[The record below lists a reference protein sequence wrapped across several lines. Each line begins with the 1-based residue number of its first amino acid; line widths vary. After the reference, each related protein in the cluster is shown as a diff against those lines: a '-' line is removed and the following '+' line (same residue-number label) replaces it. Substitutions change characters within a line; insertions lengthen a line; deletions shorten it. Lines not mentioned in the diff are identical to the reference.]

1 VAHDFNN
8 LLTVI
13 IGYSRLLI
21 DTLPAGD
28 PLRDAIEEINRA
40 GERAAGLTQQ
50 LLAFTRKQVLQPR
63 VLDVNRVVGEMRP
76 MLARLMGEDV
86 ELCVELHPEA
96 ATVYADPHQL
106 EQVIMNLA
114 VNSRDAMPGGG
125 RLAIGTAVVEWAAS
139 VAQSHAGARA
149 GRYVALAVADTGV
162 GMDEET
168 LRRIFEPFFTTKEV
182 GKGTGLGL
190 SMIQGVVEQ
199 SGGWI
204 DVASEPGRGTA
215 FTICLPWVADAPAGA
230 EQPEAVP
237 GPPVGGQ
244 KTILVVEDQ
253 REVREFVAVALT
265 AYGYQVIQAESAAE
279 ALPLWELEGESI
291 DLVLTDVVM
300 PRSSGGELA
309 NLLWKRRPGT
319 KVLFMSGYKDD
330 VMAQGGNREQSVEF
344 IQKPF
349 SPGQLA
355 LKVGEMLVAPDRP
368 ARILVSGGEAGLRSN
383 LRKVLE
389 NAGYQVREAADGDQT
404 LKEALAGRVDLVIAD
419 LAMPGREGIETMR
432 ALREEASGVGIIAMS
447 GAHGDFLEMARTL
460 GAHAVLSKPPDA
472 GHLLAKVAE
481 VLKSRR

>member
-1 VAHDFNN
+1 
-8 LLTVI
+8 
-13 IGYSRLLI
+13 
-21 DTLPAGD
+21 
-28 PLRDAIEEINRA
+28 
-40 GERAAGLTQQ
+40 
-50 LLAFTRKQVLQPR
+50 
-63 VLDVNRVVGEMRP
+63 
-76 MLARLMGEDV
+76 
-86 ELCVELHPEA
+86 
-96 ATVYADPHQL
+96 
-106 EQVIMNLA
+106 
-114 VNSRDAMPGGG
+114 
-125 RLAIGTAVVEWAAS
+125 
-139 VAQSHAGARA
+139 
-149 GRYVALAVADTGV
+149 
-162 GMDEET
+162 
-168 LRRIFEPFFTTKEV
+168 
-182 GKGTGLGL
+182 
-190 SMIQGVVEQ
+190 MIQGVVEQ